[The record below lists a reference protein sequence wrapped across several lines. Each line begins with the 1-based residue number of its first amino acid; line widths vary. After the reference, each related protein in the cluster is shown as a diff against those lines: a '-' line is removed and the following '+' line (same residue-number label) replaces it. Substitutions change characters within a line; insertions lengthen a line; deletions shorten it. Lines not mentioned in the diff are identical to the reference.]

1 MFDLQRKERSP
12 RLCILLLLI
21 YNYFSVYYRCGGGRN
36 RLRRNP
42 RGFLGEETRRKL
54 KSQKMRIYA
63 KIASSFCRK
72 TANWK
77 NALLSWKVV
86 EKEKSTPSLLL
97 YTRSTRTTFKRT
109 ESLGRLL
116 VYPLPV
122 ALQVKLRK
130 ASLILKTKRTRMHTT
145 KKLYRIAQIQCQVPS
160 SSQKISWT
168 LLKISVKKSVL
179 FCVFFCKLDRAHIFL
194 GATYS

>member
-1 MFDLQRKERSP
+1 MQSTL
-12 RLCILLLLI
+12 INLLLF
-21 YNYFSVYYRCGGGRN
+21 FSVYFRCGGGRN

-42 RGFLGEETRRKL
+42 REFLEEETRRKL
-54 KSQKMRIYA
+54 KSQKRRIYA
-63 KIASSFCRK
+63 KIVSSFCRR
-72 TANWK
+72 TANWR
-77 NALLSWKVV
+77 NVLLSWKVV
-86 EKEKSTPSLLL
+86 AKEKSTPSLLL

-109 ESLGRLL
+109 ESLGRSL
-116 VYPLPV
+116 VYLFPL

-130 ASLILKTKRTRMHTT
+130 ASLILKTKRTRMLTT
-145 KKLYRIAQIQCQVPS
+145 KKLYHIAQIQCQVPS